1 MIKKTLLIV
10 FLTNICLPSV
20 QGWES
25 KIREDGKLIISTL
38 SLNEERV
45 FSSRVR
51 GKLSIILDNQNLL
64 LAINWGDFAN
74 LSDANVYYNIIEYG
88 YFEEDWKL
96 SNNGKVA
103 YSPDPLLM
111 FLEILASDT
120 LIVGI
125 RSKYNNEIRYTFN
138 ISNLSEQI
146 IKNKSR
152 FTFIEDLQIYGKNNQ
167 LALESTNIKQN
178 FNKDILIKRDARFV
192 KYKTRHNDL
201 FFFNSFLNPVNF
213 DKNLLTSNNTSDLFY
228 FNKWLRK
235 KGVLF
240 TDVDMRIFKFF
251 KNSPI
256 VIPYK
261 DIHSLLLKGNNISGY
276 RIHLNNKHV
285 AAFPKSTK
293 DEVQSV
299 FTFLKNR

>member
-1 MIKKTLLIV
+1 MFRKFLLILYWYNLC
-10 FLTNICLPSV
+10 FPSV
-20 QGWES
+20 DGWRSEQT
-25 KIREDGKLIISTL
+25 EDGKLIISKL
-38 SLNEERV
+38 SLDKRRV
-45 FSSRVR
+45 LSLSDR
-51 GKLSIILDNQNLL
+51 GKLSFILDNQKLS

-74 LSDANVYYNIIEYG
+74 LSDANVYYNIKEYG

-96 SNNGKVA
+96 SNDGKVA

-228 FNKWLRK
+228 FNKWLRR

-240 TDVDMRIFKFF
+240 TDVDIRIFKFF
-251 KNSPI
+251 KDSPT
-256 VIPYK
+256 VIPYENI
-261 DIHSLLLKGNNISGY
+261 DSLSLKGNDITGY
-276 RIHLNNKHV
+276 RIHLNNKHI
-285 AAFPKSTK
+285 ASFPKSTK